1 MIMPAGYQILLATT
15 EWIPYGVMGGCVV
28 LLVLVAFLFR
38 KLYRFDREVKAKE
51 LSLQRL
57 DAELTFK
64 EQLQDKAF
72 SLIADVEN
80 AVPQLQDLLDFFLRH
95 LKMGY
100 AGLFCPECNGGEGL
114 VLQAPVPAIVP
125 EKFLE
130 WLPQRLSPAAGGNM
144 APFRIGTG
152 ENPDFVNPNGGLPA
166 QPALVFP
173 LFPRNTPAG
182 AMVFCLPAAELDRR
196 EKELHRIG
204 KLFEALISY
213 RLLQGEIAF
222 RTEEANVVSLFLTE
236 IATFAAID
244 KLFDAMFD
252 YFRDTYPQTSVS
264 ILLEQDGSL
273 QVRKG
278 ALIEKSLVLELV
290 PKARQELER
299 GRQMLYG
306 PDPIGLVKKY
316 ALPYPPSELKAILIV
331 PLVTFHQI
339 FGYIVFES
347 RTPNPFRSGTL
358 STIIRLAEIGSF
370 VLRKMIFF
378 EEEIGKKTA
387 EIDRLQQDLGVA
399 RRMLEENQL
408 VLREVTNYNAIFTL
422 TQAVRINVTSLRG
435 FLQLGEDNLK
445 TTSPSAY
452 DPVFF
457 RNCSGELDKIERST
471 QKLELTRIITD
482 GEFVFK
488 TGHVDAKEFLTRI
501 FQAIRTKAV
510 LKKIELETHFD
521 TRLQRL
527 RIDPDVTAL
536 VMQHFLERLLDF
548 FSAGKLQ
555 AVGVAKEDQME
566 LLVRFQPGDGAGRP
580 PVTVAGLPDL
590 QRDFHYVLAS
600 RAITRQGGQ
609 MDLQVTAERGFLFRV
624 AFPGTVAE

>member
-1 MIMPAGYQILLATT
+1 MIPLAMT
-15 EWIPYGVMGGCVV
+15 EWIPYGVTGGCVV

-51 LSLQRL
+51 QSLQRL
-57 DAELTFK
+57 DAELSFK

-72 SLIADVEN
+72 GIIAEVEN
-80 AVPQLQDLLDFFLRH
+80 AHPQLQDLLDFFFRQ

-100 AGLFCPECNGGEGL
+100 VGIFCPECNGGEGL
-114 VLQAPVPAIVP
+114 VLQVPVPAVMP

-130 WLPQRLSPAAGGNM
+130 WLRHRLSPAFGGTL

-152 ENPDFVNPNGGLPA
+152 ENPEFVNPEGGLPA

-173 LFPRNTPAG
+173 LLPRGTPTG
-182 AMVFCLPAAELDRR
+182 AMIFCLPAAELDRR

-204 KLFEALISY
+204 KLYEALISY
-213 RLLQGEIAF
+213 RLLQSEIAF

-244 KLFDAMFD
+244 NLFDAMYD
-252 YFRDTYPQTSVS
+252 YFRDTYPQAGVT
-264 ILLEQDGSL
+264 ILLEEDGNL
-273 QVRKG
+273 KVRKG
-278 ALIEKSLVLELV
+278 ALIEEEIVFQLV

-306 PDPIGLVKKY
+306 ADPLGLVKKY
-316 ALPYPPSELKAILIV
+316 QLPYLPHELKAILIV

-378 EEEIGKKTA
+378 QEEIGQRTA
-387 EIDRLQQDLGVA
+387 EIERLQGELAAA
-399 RRMLEENQL
+399 RRSLEENEL

-422 TQAVRINVTSLRG
+422 TQGVRMNVTSLKG
-435 FLQLGEDNLK
+435 FLQLGENNFK
-445 TTSPSAY
+445 ATSPASY

-457 RNCSGELDKIERST
+457 RNCYGELEKIEKGA
-471 QKLELTRIITD
+471 QKLELSRIITD
-482 GEFVFK
+482 REFAFK
-488 TGHVDAKEFLTRI
+488 TGDVDATEFLTRI
-501 FQAIRTKAV
+501 FQSVRTKAV
-510 LKKIELETHFD
+510 LKRIEVDTRFD

-527 RIDPDVTAL
+527 RIDPEVTAMVL
-536 VMQHFLERLLDF
+536 QQFLERLLDF
-548 FSAGKLQ
+548 ASAGKLQ
-555 AVGVAKEDQME
+555 SVGVAKEDRVE
-566 LLVRFQPGDGAGRP
+566 LLVKFQPGDGSGRAPAAAAGM
-580 PVTVAGLPDL
+580 PDL
-590 QRDFHYVLAS
+590 RRDFHHILAS
-600 RAITRQGGQ
+600 RVIARQGGQ
-609 MDLQVTAERGFLFRV
+609 MDLEVTAERGFLFRLT
-624 AFPGTVAE
+624 FPGTPAE